1 MVTWMFIVLSLCNN
15 FAIRLYC
22 YHMISRL
29 ASNTSFIISGLTRPC
44 INFIVSSTQLHYRCN
59 TIYSLEDTSITL
71 AWTKYKTRFPL
82 KDDCPTRVFGF
93 TPGFMFYVLF
103 VYPLLPGFFSEK
115 KKSVTRWTRKEVN
128 IMYLIVLTPIC

>member
-1 MVTWMFIVLSLCNN
+1 MFIVLSLCNN

>member
-22 YHMISRL
+22 YPMLSRL

-115 KKSVTRWTRKEVN
+115 KKSVTRWTRREVN